1 MKKNLGGAGSGR
13 ATGKATDIQ
22 AALGV
27 AMRHQAAGRL
37 PEAASICRKV
47 LRAAPDSH
55 VALHLLGHI
64 AERTGKFESAAELFT
79 QALASKPDDVDV
91 HCGLGG
97 VLKKQGKLDDA
108 VVSYQNALAI
118 DPDSTTAHYSLAGA
132 LKDLGR
138 LDDAVA
144 SYRQALQLKPD
155 YVEAHSNLGTTLNA
169 LGRPD
174 EALEC
179 YRQAVAVRPDHPALH
194 SNLGVALKDMGKLN
208 EAMESFQQALAISP
222 ETAALHNNLGDVLL
236 DLGQLDNALA
246 CYRRA
251 LAIEPDFAAA
261 SSNLL
266 FCLNYSPAFSPAQ
279 IGDETRAWA
288 ARLEAKVASVTRL
301 YTNPPVADRRLRIGY
316 VSPDFRQ
323 HSVAYFLEPVLGAH
337 DRAAFEI
344 FCYAEVEKP
353 DDVTARMQRFAD
365 HWCDTSGMTEEELAR
380 RIAADEIDILVDLA
394 GHTRGNRLPVFARR
408 PAPVQ
413 VTWLG
418 YCNTTGLD
426 AIGYR
431 LTDAVA
437 DPDGDETYS
446 ERLHRLPNGF
456 LCYAP
461 PAGTA
466 EIAPPAALANSYV
479 TFGSFNNLAKMTP
492 DVVALWARI
501 LNAVPDAHLLLKSRL
516 LAEEATQDQIAGR
529 FADRGVARTRLVLLP
544 RIETTDGHLEA
555 YGRMDIALD
564 PFPYNGTTTTC
575 EALWMGRPVLTLG
588 GDRHAARVS
597 TSILTRCGL
606 EHLIAGSEDA
616 YVEKAIALAGD
627 LTALQTMGSEMRGR
641 MTGTLCNAALITADI
656 EAAYRDMWRTWCAG

>member
-1 MKKNLGGAGSGR
+1 
-13 ATGKATDIQ
+13 
-22 AALGV
+22 
-27 AMRHQAAGRL
+27 
-37 PEAASICRKV
+37 
-47 LRAAPDSH
+47 
-55 VALHLLGHI
+55 
-64 AERTGKFESAAELFT
+64 
-79 QALASKPDDVDV
+79 
-91 HCGLGG
+91 
-97 VLKKQGKLDDA
+97 
-108 VVSYQNALAI
+108 
-118 DPDSTTAHYSLAGA
+118 
-132 LKDLGR
+132 
-138 LDDAVA
+138 
-144 SYRQALQLKPD
+144 
-155 YVEAHSNLGTTLNA
+155 
-169 LGRPD
+169 
-174 EALEC
+174 
-179 YRQAVAVRPDHPALH
+179 
-194 SNLGVALKDMGKLN
+194 
-208 EAMESFQQALAISP
+208 
-222 ETAALHNNLGDVLL
+222 
-236 DLGQLDNALA
+236 
-246 CYRRA
+246 
-251 LAIEPDFAAA
+251 
-261 SSNLL
+261 
-266 FCLNYSPAFSPAQ
+266 
-279 IGDETRAWA
+279 
-288 ARLEAKVASVTRL
+288 
-301 YTNPPVADRRLRIGY
+301 VADRRLRIGY

-353 DDVTARMQRFAD
+353 DDVTARMQRLAD
-365 HWCDTSGMTEEELAR
+365 HWCDTSGTTEEELAR
-380 RIAADEIDILVDLA
+380 RIAAEEIDILVDLA

-426 AIGYR
+426 AIDYR

-466 EIAPPAALANSYV
+466 EIAPPAALANGYV

-501 LNAVPDAHLLLKSRL
+501 LNAVPDARLLLKSRL
-516 LAEEATQDQIAGR
+516 LAEEATQDQIACR
-529 FADRGVARTRLVLLP
+529 FADHGVARTRLVLLP

-564 PFPYNGTTTTC
+564 PFPYNG
-575 EALWMGRPVLTLG
+575 
-588 GDRHAARVS
+588 RHAARVS

-606 EHLIAGSEDA
+606 EHLIAGSENA
-616 YVEKAIALAGD
+616 YVEKASALAGD